1 MISAMDK
8 KDKKSGRKAGGIVLM
23 ISCLLVLSLFYSLLF
38 RPQKDISIEE
48 NRTLQ
53 KVPAFTLKTFFN
65 GTFQD
70 EMERSIGDQL
80 LFSIQI
86 KYGVKQAFNF
96 LTKQTAKLDEKS
108 NLQKLTSTTS
118 SSTVITP
125 DSEQAVT
132 EKASSQSN
140 ELIQTS
146 ALTNTTTQT
155 NEIIKTTPLTDTL
168 QYTNPSDQTL
178 TEVVKSQSKNVT
190 QSKSSPQSN
199 SIPEQPDK
207 NSYIYKEVVAGKLY
221 KLDES
226 GYIVEKPHAPEEY
239 EFELYDP
246 EMLKAVTFPKYLYF
260 IECSESADFNDLQ
273 KYNAFEYI
281 KAHMPPMTGY
291 DKLNYNS
298 FAEYKTLFY
307 QTDHHWNY
315 HGSYIGYTQIMRMLE
330 GESVELLKPVRTHV
344 YNTIYNGSLA
354 RDNLLTCSTEKFTV
368 YEYDLPPY
376 KTYVN
381 DEEKEYGYRSL
392 YVSDEDFPH
401 KKYSNHYG
409 MYYGD
414 DWAKVVYDFNQPEK
428 ENLLILGTSF
438 TNSVNELIASHY
450 NKTHVLDFRHYRK
463 QYGERINAQKYMEE
477 NNISKMVII
486 GNISSLG
493 YRINK

>member
-1 MISAMDK
+1 MISGV
-8 KDKKSGRKAGGIVLM
+8 DKKSKKKLVRILFL
-23 ISCLLVLSLFYSLLF
+23 ISCVLVLCLFYSVLF
-38 RPQKDISIEE
+38 RPQKEISIEE

-53 KVPAFTLKTFFN
+53 KVPAFSVKAFFK

-96 LTKQTAKLDEKS
+96 LTTQTAKLDDKS
-108 NLQKLTSTTS
+108 STQKLTSTTS
-118 SSTVITP
+118 SSTTETP
-125 DSEQAVT
+125 DSNQSVKEIT
-132 EKASSQSN
+132 SSQSN
-140 ELIQTS
+140 ELIQTT
-146 ALTNTTTQT
+146 ALTNTTTQS
-155 NEIIKTTPLTDTL
+155 NA
-168 QYTNPSDQTL
+168 S
-178 TEVVKSQSKNVT
+178 T
-190 QSKSSPQSN
+190 QSTSASDINTPVPTTSSPE
-199 SIPEQPDK
+199 PTPVQPDK
-207 NSYIYKEVVAGKLY
+207 NSYTYKEVVAGKLY

-281 KAHMPPMTGY
+281 KEHMPQMTGY
-291 DKLNYNS
+291 DKLSYNS

-330 GESVELLKPVRTHV
+330 GENVELLKPINTHV

-438 TNSVNELIASHY
+438 TNSVNELLASHY

>member
-1 MISAMDK
+1 MISGV
-8 KDKKSGRKAGGIVLM
+8 DKKSKKKLVRILFL
-23 ISCLLVLSLFYSLLF
+23 ISCVLVLCLFYSVLF
-38 RPQKDISIEE
+38 RPQKEISIEE

-53 KVPAFTLKTFFN
+53 KVPAFSVKAFFK

-70 EMERSIGDQL
+70 EMESSIGDQL

-96 LTKQTAKLDEKS
+96 LTTQTSKLDGKS
-108 NLQKLTSTTS
+108 STQKLTSTTS
-118 SSTVITP
+118 SSTTETP
-125 DSEQAVT
+125 DSNQSVKEIT
-132 EKASSQSN
+132 SSQSN
-140 ELIQTS
+140 ELIQTT
-146 ALTNTTTQT
+146 ALTNTTTQS
-155 NEIIKTTPLTDTL
+155 NA
-168 QYTNPSDQTL
+168 S
-178 TEVVKSQSKNVT
+178 T
-190 QSKSSPQSN
+190 QSTSASDTTKTVPTTSSSASTPA
-199 SIPEQPDK
+199 QPDK
-207 NSYIYKEVVAGKLY
+207 NSYTYKEVVAGKLY
-221 KLDES
+221 KLDDS

-246 EMLKAVTFPKYLYF
+246 KMLEAVTFPKYLYF
-260 IECSESADFNDLQ
+260 IECSESADFNDLY
-273 KYNAFEYI
+273 KYNAFDYI
-281 KAHMPPMTGY
+281 KEHMPKMTGY

-298 FAEYKTLFY
+298 FDEYKTLFY

-315 HGSYIGYTQIMRMLE
+315 QGSYIGYTQIIRMLE
-330 GESVELLKPVRTHV
+330 GPDVEVLKPVRTHV

-354 RDNLLTCSTEKFTV
+354 RDNLLKCSTEKFTV

-392 YVSDEDFPH
+392 YVSDDDFPH
-401 KKYSNHYG
+401 KAYSNHYG

-414 DWAKVVYDFNQPEK
+414 DWAKVVYDFNCPEK

-438 TNSVNELIASHY
+438 TNSVNELLASHY

>member
-1 MISAMDK
+1 MEIKSILCYISVMISAVDK
-8 KDKKSGRKAGGIVLM
+8 KDKKRGRKIGGILFI
-23 ISCLLVLSLFYSLLF
+23 ISCLLVLCLFYSLLF

-53 KVPAFTLKTFFN
+53 KVPLFTVKSFIN
-65 GTFQD
+65 GQFQKQ
-70 EMERSIGDQL
+70 MEDSIGDQL

-86 KYGVKQAFNF
+86 KYGVKQTFNH
-96 LTKQTAKLDEKS
+96 LTKQIAKLDGKYS
-108 NLQKLTSTTS
+108 TQKLKSTTS
-118 SSTVITP
+118 SENTQTTVIQPEEALSDKTITP
-125 DSEQAVT
+125 QEST
-132 EKASSQSN
+132 
-140 ELIQTS
+140 
-146 ALTNTTTQT
+146 
-155 NEIIKTTPLTDTL
+155 KTLP
-168 QYTNPSDQTL
+168 
-178 TEVVKSQSKNVT
+178 VA
-190 QSKSSPQSN
+190 PQ
-199 SIPEQPDK
+199 EQPDK
-207 NSYIYKEVVAGKLY
+207 NCYTYREVVAGKLY
-221 KLDES
+221 KLDDS

-246 EMLKAVTFPKYLYF
+246 KMLDAVTFPKYLYF

-315 HGSYIGYTQIMRMLE
+315 HGSYIGYTQIIRMLE
-330 GESVELLKPVRTHV
+330 GPNVEVLKPVRTHV

-368 YEYDLPPY
+368 YEYNLPPY

-438 TNSVNELIASHY
+438 TNSVNELLASHY

>member
-1 MISAMDK
+1 MEIKTLLCYISVMISAVDK
-8 KDKKSGRKAGGIVLM
+8 KDKKRGRKIGGILFI
-23 ISCLLVLSLFYSLLF
+23 ISCLLVLSLFYSILF

-53 KVPAFTLKTFFN
+53 KVPAFTVKAFLN

-86 KYGVKQAFNF
+86 KYGVKQTFNH
-96 LTKQTAKLDEKS
+96 LTKQIAKLDGKNS
-108 NLQKLTSTTS
+108 RPTLTSTTS
-118 SSTVITP
+118 SENTHT
-125 DSEQAVT
+125 T
-132 EKASSQSN
+132 
-140 ELIQTS
+140 LIQPEETLS
-146 ALTNTTTQT
+146 ETTISQP
-155 NEIIKTTPLTDTL
+155 ESIKSLPVA
-168 QYTNPSDQTL
+168 P
-178 TEVVKSQSKNVT
+178 
-190 QSKSSPQSN
+190 
-199 SIPEQPDK
+199 PEQPDK

-260 IECSESADFNDLQ
+260 IECSESADFNDLY
-273 KYNAFEYI
+273 KYNAFDYI
-281 KAHMPPMTGY
+281 KKMMPPMTGY
-291 DKLNYNS
+291 DKLSYNS
-298 FAEYKTLFY
+298 FEEYKKLFY

-330 GESVELLKPVRTHV
+330 GPDVEILKPVRTHV

-438 TNSVNELIASHY
+438 TNSVNELLASHY

-477 NNISKMVII
+477 NKISKMVII

>member
-1 MISAMDK
+1 MISGV
-8 KDKKSGRKAGGIVLM
+8 DKKSKKKLVRILFL
-23 ISCLLVLSLFYSLLF
+23 ISCVLVLCLFYSVLF
-38 RPQKDISIEE
+38 RPQKEISIEE

-53 KVPAFTLKTFFN
+53 KVPAFSVKAFFK

-86 KYGVKQAFNF
+86 KYGVKQVFNF
-96 LTKQTAKLDEKS
+96 LTTQTAKLDGNNNK
-108 NLQKLTSTTS
+108 QKLVSTTS
-118 SSTVITP
+118 SSTTETL
-125 DSEQAVT
+125 DSNQPVT
-132 EKASSQSN
+132 ENTSSQSN
-140 ELIQTS
+140 ELVQTT
-146 ALTNTTTQT
+146 ALTNTTTNTNASPQT
-155 NEIIKTTPLTDTL
+155 NSASDINKPVPTT
-168 QYTNPSDQTL
+168 
-178 TEVVKSQSKNVT
+178 
-190 QSKSSPQSN
+190 SSPE
-199 SIPEQPDK
+199 PTPVQPDK
-207 NSYIYKEVVAGKLY
+207 NSYTYKEVVAGKLY

-246 EMLKAVTFPKYLYF
+246 KMLEAVTFPKYLYF

-273 KYNAFEYI
+273 KYNAFEFI

-291 DKLNYNS
+291 DKLSYNS
-298 FAEYKTLFY
+298 FEEYKKLFY

-315 HGSYIGYTQIMRMLE
+315 YGSYIGYTQIIRMLE
-330 GESVELLKPVRTHV
+330 GSNIEVLKPVRTHV

-381 DEEKEYGYRSL
+381 DQEKEYGYRSL

-414 DWAKVVYDFNQPEK
+414 DWAKVVYDFNQPKK

>member
-1 MISAMDK
+1 MEIKSILCYISVMISAVDK
-8 KDKKSGRKAGGIVLM
+8 KDKKRGRKIGGILFI
-23 ISCLLVLSLFYSLLF
+23 ISCLLILCLFYSLLF
-38 RPQKDISIEE
+38 RPQKNISIEE

-53 KVPAFTLKTFFN
+53 KVPVFTVKSFIN
-65 GTFQD
+65 GQFQKQ
-70 EMERSIGDQL
+70 MEDSIGDQI

-86 KYGVKQAFNF
+86 KYGVKQVFNH
-96 LTKQTAKLDEKS
+96 LTTQIAKLDGKS
-108 NLQKLTSTTS
+108 SRQKLTSTTS
-118 SSTVITP
+118 SENKQTTVIQP
-125 DSEQAVT
+125 EEALSETVIIPS
-132 EKASSQSN
+132 E
-140 ELIQTS
+140 
-146 ALTNTTTQT
+146 TT
-155 NEIIKTTPLTDTL
+155 
-168 QYTNPSDQTL
+168 
-178 TEVVKSQSKNVT
+178 KSLPVE
-190 QSKSSPQSN
+190 P
-199 SIPEQPDK
+199 PEQPDK
-207 NSYIYKEVVAGKLY
+207 NCYTYKEVVAGKLY

-246 EMLKAVTFPKYLYF
+246 KMLEAVTFPKYLYF

-273 KYNAFEYI
+273 KYNAFEFI

-291 DKLNYNS
+291 DKLSYNS
-298 FAEYKTLFY
+298 FEEYKKLFY

-315 HGSYIGYTQIMRMLE
+315 YGSYIGYTQIIRMLE
-330 GESVELLKPVRTHV
+330 GSNIEVLKPVRTHV

-381 DEEKEYGYRSL
+381 DQEKEYGYRSL

-414 DWAKVVYDFNQPEK
+414 DWAKVVYDFNQPKK

>member
-1 MISAMDK
+1 MVYLIMASDVDK
-8 KDKKSGRKAGGIVLM
+8 GGNKTKKTGGIALI
-23 ISCLLVLSLFYSLLF
+23 ISCVLVLCLFYSVLF
-38 RPQKDISIEE
+38 RPQKEISIEE

-53 KVPAFTLKTFFN
+53 KVPAFSVKAFFK

-96 LTKQTAKLDEKS
+96 LTTQTAKLDGNNNK
-108 NLQKLTSTTS
+108 QKLASTTS
-118 SSTVITP
+118 SSTTETL
-125 DSEQAVT
+125 DSNQPVT
-132 EKASSQSN
+132 ENTSSQSN
-140 ELIQTS
+140 ELVQTT
-146 ALTNTTTQT
+146 ALTNTTTNTNASPQT
-155 NEIIKTTPLTDTL
+155 NSASDINTPVPTT
-168 QYTNPSDQTL
+168 
-178 TEVVKSQSKNVT
+178 
-190 QSKSSPQSN
+190 SSSASTPV
-199 SIPEQPDK
+199 QPDK
-207 NSYIYKEVVAGKLY
+207 NSYTYKEVVAGKLY
-221 KLDES
+221 KLDDS

-246 EMLKAVTFPKYLYF
+246 KMLEAVTFPKYLYF
-260 IECSESADFNDLQ
+260 IECSESADFNDLY
-273 KYNAFEYI
+273 KYNAFDYI
-281 KAHMPPMTGY
+281 KKHMPPMTGY

-298 FAEYKTLFY
+298 FDEYKTLFY

-315 HGSYIGYTQIMRMLE
+315 HGSYIGYTQIIRMLE
-330 GESVELLKPVRTHV
+330 GPNVEIQKPVRTHV

-354 RDNLLTCSTEKFTV
+354 RDNLLKCSTEKFTV

-392 YVSDEDFPH
+392 YVSDDDFPH
-401 KKYSNHYG
+401 KAYSNHYG

-414 DWAKVVYDFNQPEK
+414 DWAKVVYDFNCPEK

-438 TNSVNELIASHY
+438 TNSVNELLASHY

>member
-1 MISAMDK
+1 MISDVEK
-8 KDKKSGRKAGGIVLM
+8 KDKKSGKTGGVVLI
-23 ISCLLVLSLFYSLLF
+23 ISCLFVLCLFYSVLF
-38 RPQKDISIEE
+38 RPQKEISIEE

-53 KVPAFTLKTFFN
+53 KVPVFTVKAFFK
-65 GTFQD
+65 GSFQD

-86 KYGVKQAFNF
+86 KYGVKQAFNY
-96 LTKQTAKLDEKS
+96 LTTQTAKLDGKS
-108 NLQKLTSTTS
+108 NTQKLASTTS
-118 SSTVITP
+118 SSETKNEDTVLIAQT
-125 DSEQAVT
+125 EQT
-132 EKASSQSN
+132 SQSN
-140 ELIQTS
+140 KLTESNSVSDITEQVSPTSTSSQQTQ
-146 ALTNTTTQT
+146 TTT
-155 NEIIKTTPLTDTL
+155 P
-168 QYTNPSDQTL
+168 
-178 TEVVKSQSKNVT
+178 
-190 QSKSSPQSN
+190 
-199 SIPEQPDK
+199 SIPIQPDK
-207 NSYIYKEVVAGKLY
+207 DCYTYKEVVAGKLY
-221 KLDES
+221 KLDDS

-246 EMLKAVTFPKYLYF
+246 KMLKAVTFPKYLYF
-260 IECSESADFNDLQ
+260 IECSESADFNDLY
-273 KYNAFEYI
+273 KYNAFDYI
-281 KAHMPPMTGY
+281 KEHMPPMTGY

-298 FAEYKTLFY
+298 FDEYKTLFY

-315 HGSYIGYTQIMRMLE
+315 HGSYIGYTQIIRMLE
-330 GESVELLKPVRTHV
+330 GPDVEVLKPVRTHV

-354 RDNLLTCSTEKFTV
+354 RDNLLKCSTEKFIV

-392 YVSDEDFPH
+392 YVSDDDFPH
-401 KKYSNHYG
+401 KAYSNHYG

-414 DWAKVVYDFNQPEK
+414 DWAKVVYDFNSPEK

-438 TNSVNELIASHY
+438 TNSVNELLASHY

>member
-1 MISAMDK
+1 MISDVDK
-8 KDKKSGRKAGGIVLM
+8 KDKKSGKTGGIALI
-23 ISCLLVLSLFYSLLF
+23 ISCVLVLCLFYSVLF
-38 RPQKDISIEE
+38 RPQKEISIEE

-53 KVPAFTLKTFFN
+53 KVPAFSVKAFFK

-96 LTKQTAKLDEKS
+96 LTTQTAKLDGKS
-108 NLQKLTSTTS
+108 NNQKLKSTTS
-118 SSTVITP
+118 SSTTETSDSNQSVKEIT
-125 DSEQAVT
+125 
-132 EKASSQSN
+132 SSQSN
-140 ELIQTS
+140 ELIQTT
-146 ALTNTTTQT
+146 ALTNTTTQS
-155 NEIIKTTPLTDTL
+155 NA
-168 QYTNPSDQTL
+168 S
-178 TEVVKSQSKNVT
+178 T
-190 QSKSSPQSN
+190 QSTSASDITKPATTTSSL
-199 SIPEQPDK
+199 IPAPVQPDK
-207 NSYIYKEVVAGKLY
+207 DSYTYKEVVAGKLY
-221 KLDES
+221 KLDDS

-246 EMLKAVTFPKYLYF
+246 KMLEAVTFPKYLYF
-260 IECSESADFNDLQ
+260 IECSESADFNDLY
-273 KYNAFEYI
+273 KYNAFDYI
-281 KAHMPPMTGY
+281 KKHMPPMTGY

-298 FAEYKTLFY
+298 FDEYKTLFY

-315 HGSYIGYTQIMRMLE
+315 HGSYIGYTQIIRMLE
-330 GESVELLKPVRTHV
+330 GPDVQILKPVRTHV

-354 RDNLLTCSTEKFTV
+354 RDNLLKCSTEKFTV

-392 YVSDEDFPH
+392 YVSDDDFPH
-401 KKYSNHYG
+401 KAYSNHYG

-414 DWAKVVYDFNQPEK
+414 DWAKVVYDFNCPEK

-438 TNSVNELIASHY
+438 TNSVNELLASHY

-477 NNISKMVII
+477 NTISKMVII

-493 YRINK
+493 YRIKK

>member
-1 MISAMDK
+1 MISAVDK
-8 KDKKSGRKAGGIVLM
+8 KDKKRGRKIGGILFI
-23 ISCLLVLSLFYSLLF
+23 ISCLLVLCLFYSLLF

-53 KVPAFTLKTFFN
+53 KVPLFTVKSFIN
-65 GTFQD
+65 GQFQKQ
-70 EMERSIGDQL
+70 MEDSIGDQL

-86 KYGVKQAFNF
+86 KYGVKQTFNH
-96 LTKQTAKLDEKS
+96 LTKQIAKLDGKYS
-108 NLQKLTSTTS
+108 TQKLKSTTS
-118 SSTVITP
+118 SENTQTTVIQPEEALSDKTITP
-125 DSEQAVT
+125 QEST
-132 EKASSQSN
+132 
-140 ELIQTS
+140 
-146 ALTNTTTQT
+146 
-155 NEIIKTTPLTDTL
+155 KTLP
-168 QYTNPSDQTL
+168 
-178 TEVVKSQSKNVT
+178 VA
-190 QSKSSPQSN
+190 PQ
-199 SIPEQPDK
+199 EQPDK
-207 NSYIYKEVVAGKLY
+207 NCYTYREVVAGKLY
-221 KLDES
+221 KLDDS

-246 EMLKAVTFPKYLYF
+246 KMLDAVTFPKYLYF

-315 HGSYIGYTQIMRMLE
+315 HGSYIGYTQIIRMLE
-330 GESVELLKPVRTHV
+330 GPNVEVLKPVRTHV

-368 YEYDLPPY
+368 YEYNLPPY

-438 TNSVNELIASHY
+438 TNSVNELLASHY

>member
-1 MISAMDK
+1 MASDVDK
-8 KDKKSGRKAGGIVLM
+8 GGNKTKKTGGIALI
-23 ISCLLVLSLFYSLLF
+23 ISCVLVLSLFYSVLF
-38 RPQKDISIEE
+38 RPQKEISIEE

-53 KVPAFTLKTFFN
+53 KVPAFSVKAFFK

-96 LTKQTAKLDEKS
+96 LTKQTAKLDERSS
-108 NLQKLTSTTS
+108 NKTLASTSLSSQNETSDSEQTVIGNALNQSNKLDQTTNKTNTNTQTNEVIQSNAVAQTNTLSQSNSTSDIKEPASTTS
-118 SSTVITP
+118 STSTPIPTP
-125 DSEQAVT
+125 V
-132 EKASSQSN
+132 
-140 ELIQTS
+140 
-146 ALTNTTTQT
+146 
-155 NEIIKTTPLTDTL
+155 
-168 QYTNPSDQTL
+168 
-178 TEVVKSQSKNVT
+178 
-190 QSKSSPQSN
+190 
-199 SIPEQPDK
+199 QPDK
-207 NSYIYKEVVAGKLY
+207 NSYTYKEVVAGKLY
-221 KLDES
+221 KLDDS

-246 EMLKAVTFPKYLYF
+246 KMLEAVTFPKYLYF
-260 IECSESADFNDLQ
+260 IECSESADFNDLY
-273 KYNAFEYI
+273 KYNAFDYI
-281 KAHMPPMTGY
+281 KKHMPPMTGY

-298 FAEYKTLFY
+298 FDEYKTLFY

-315 HGSYIGYTQIMRMLE
+315 HGSYIGYTQIIRMLE
-330 GESVELLKPVRTHV
+330 GPNVKVLKPARTHV

-354 RDNLLTCSTEKFTV
+354 RDNLLKCSTEKFTV

-392 YVSDEDFPH
+392 YVSDDDFPH
-401 KKYSNHYG
+401 KAYSNHYG

-414 DWAKVVYDFNQPEK
+414 DWAKVVYDFNCPEK

-438 TNSVNELIASHY
+438 TNSVNELLASHY

-493 YRINK
+493 YRIKK

>member
-1 MISAMDK
+1 MEIKTLLCYISVMISAVDK
-8 KDKKSGRKAGGIVLM
+8 KDKKRGRKIGGILFI
-23 ISCLLVLSLFYSLLF
+23 ISCLLVLCLFYSLLF

-53 KVPAFTLKTFFN
+53 KVPVFTVKSFIN
-65 GTFQD
+65 GQFQKQ
-70 EMERSIGDQL
+70 MEDSIGDQI

-86 KYGVKQAFNF
+86 KYGVKQVFNH
-96 LTKQTAKLDEKS
+96 LTTQIAKLDGKS
-108 NLQKLTSTTS
+108 SRQKLTSTTS
-118 SSTVITP
+118 SENKQTTVIQHEEAL
-125 DSEQAVT
+125 SETV
-132 EKASSQSN
+132 
-140 ELIQTS
+140 
-146 ALTNTTTQT
+146 
-155 NEIIKTTPLTDTL
+155 II
-168 QYTNPSDQTL
+168 PSEST
-178 TEVVKSQSKNVT
+178 KSLPVE
-190 QSKSSPQSN
+190 P
-199 SIPEQPDK
+199 PEQPDK
-207 NSYIYKEVVAGKLY
+207 NSYTYKEVVAGKLY
-221 KLDES
+221 KLDDS

-239 EFELYDP
+239 EFELYEP
-246 EMLKAVTFPKYLYF
+246 KMLEDVTFPKYLYF

-315 HGSYIGYTQIMRMLE
+315 HGSYIGYTQIIRMLE
-330 GESVELLKPVRTHV
+330 GPNVEVLKPVRTHV

-368 YEYDLPPY
+368 YEYDLSPY

-381 DEEKEYGYRSL
+381 DQEKEYGYRSL

>member
-1 MISAMDK
+1 MASDVDK
-8 KDKKSGRKAGGIVLM
+8 GGNKTKKTGGIALI
-23 ISCLLVLSLFYSLLF
+23 ISCVLVLCLFYSVLF
-38 RPQKDISIEE
+38 RPQKEISIEE

-53 KVPAFTLKTFFN
+53 KVPAFSVKAFFK

-96 LTKQTAKLDEKS
+96 LTTQTAKLDGKS
-108 NLQKLTSTTS
+108 STQKLTSTTS
-118 SSTVITP
+118 SSTTETP
-125 DSEQAVT
+125 DSNQSVKEIT
-132 EKASSQSN
+132 SSQSN
-140 ELIQTS
+140 ELIQTT
-146 ALTNTTTQT
+146 ALTNTTTQS
-155 NEIIKTTPLTDTL
+155 NA
-168 QYTNPSDQTL
+168 S
-178 TEVVKSQSKNVT
+178 T
-190 QSKSSPQSN
+190 QSTSASDTTKTVPTTSSSASTPV
-199 SIPEQPDK
+199 QPDK
-207 NSYIYKEVVAGKLY
+207 NSYTYKEVVAGKLY
-221 KLDES
+221 KLDDS
-226 GYIVEKPHAPEEY
+226 GYIVEKPHSPEEY

-246 EMLKAVTFPKYLYF
+246 KMLEAVTFPKYMYF
-260 IECSESADFNDLQ
+260 IECSESADFNDLY
-273 KYNAFEYI
+273 KYNAFDYI
-281 KAHMPPMTGY
+281 KEHMPPMTGY

-298 FAEYKTLFY
+298 FDEYKTLFY

-315 HGSYIGYTQIMRMLE
+315 HGSYIGYTQIIRMLE
-330 GESVELLKPVRTHV
+330 GPNVEVLKPVRTHI

-354 RDNLLTCSTEKFTV
+354 RDNLLKCSTEKFTV

-392 YVSDEDFPH
+392 YVSDDDFPH
-401 KKYSNHYG
+401 KAYSNHYG

-414 DWAKVVYDFNQPEK
+414 DWAKVVYDFNCPEK

-438 TNSVNELIASHY
+438 TNSVNELLASHY

>member
-1 MISAMDK
+1 MVYLIMASDVDK
-8 KDKKSGRKAGGIVLM
+8 GGNKTKKTGGIALI
-23 ISCLLVLSLFYSLLF
+23 ISCVLVLSLFYSVLF
-38 RPQKDISIEE
+38 RPQKEISIEE

-53 KVPAFTLKTFFN
+53 KVPAFSVKAFLK

-96 LTKQTAKLDEKS
+96 LTKQTAKLDGKS
-108 NLQKLTSTTS
+108 RIQTSTIAPIDEVTRSNASPQNNSASDTTKTSTTS
-118 SSTVITP
+118 TP
-125 DSEQAVT
+125 
-132 EKASSQSN
+132 
-140 ELIQTS
+140 IP
-146 ALTNTTTQT
+146 
-155 NEIIKTTPLTDTL
+155 TP
-168 QYTNPSDQTL
+168 
-178 TEVVKSQSKNVT
+178 V
-190 QSKSSPQSN
+190 
-199 SIPEQPDK
+199 QPDK

-221 KLDES
+221 KLDDS

-246 EMLKAVTFPKYLYF
+246 KMLEAVTFPKYLYF
-260 IECSESADFNDLQ
+260 IECSESADFNDLY
-273 KYNAFEYI
+273 KYNAFDYI
-281 KAHMPPMTGY
+281 KKHMPPMTGY

-298 FAEYKTLFY
+298 FDEYKRLFY

-315 HGSYIGYTQIMRMLE
+315 HGSYIGYTQIIRMLE
-330 GESVELLKPVRTHV
+330 GPNVKVLKPARTHV

-354 RDNLLTCSTEKFTV
+354 RDNLLKCSTEKFTV

-392 YVSDEDFPH
+392 YVSDDDFPH
-401 KKYSNHYG
+401 KAYSNHYG

-414 DWAKVVYDFNQPEK
+414 DWAKVVYDFNCPEK

-438 TNSVNELIASHY
+438 TNSVNELLASHY

-493 YRINK
+493 YRIKK

>member
-1 MISAMDK
+1 MISAVDK
-8 KDKKSGRKAGGIVLM
+8 KDKKRGRKIGGILFI
-23 ISCLLVLSLFYSLLF
+23 ISCLLILCLFYSLLF
-38 RPQKDISIEE
+38 RPQKNISIEE

-53 KVPAFTLKTFFN
+53 KVPVFTVKSFIN
-65 GTFQD
+65 GQFQKQ
-70 EMERSIGDQL
+70 MEDSIGDQI

-86 KYGVKQAFNF
+86 KYGVKQVFNH
-96 LTKQTAKLDEKS
+96 LTTQIAKLDGKS
-108 NLQKLTSTTS
+108 SRQKLTSTTS
-118 SSTVITP
+118 SENKQTTVIQP
-125 DSEQAVT
+125 EEALSETVIIPS
-132 EKASSQSN
+132 E
-140 ELIQTS
+140 
-146 ALTNTTTQT
+146 TT
-155 NEIIKTTPLTDTL
+155 
-168 QYTNPSDQTL
+168 
-178 TEVVKSQSKNVT
+178 KSLPVE
-190 QSKSSPQSN
+190 P
-199 SIPEQPDK
+199 PEQPDK
-207 NSYIYKEVVAGKLY
+207 NCYTYKEVVAGKLY

-246 EMLKAVTFPKYLYF
+246 KMLEAVTFPKYLYF

-273 KYNAFEYI
+273 KYNAFEFI

-291 DKLNYNS
+291 DKLSYNS
-298 FAEYKTLFY
+298 FEEYKKLFY

-315 HGSYIGYTQIMRMLE
+315 YGSYIGYTQIIRMLE
-330 GESVELLKPVRTHV
+330 GSNIEVLKPVRTHV

-381 DEEKEYGYRSL
+381 DQEKEYGYRSL

-414 DWAKVVYDFNQPEK
+414 DWAKVVYDFNQPKK

>member
-1 MISAMDK
+1 MVYLIMASDVDK
-8 KDKKSGRKAGGIVLM
+8 GGNKTKKTGGIALI
-23 ISCLLVLSLFYSLLF
+23 ISCVLVLCLFYSVLF
-38 RPQKDISIEE
+38 RPQKEISIEE

-53 KVPAFTLKTFFN
+53 KVPAFSVKAFFK

-96 LTKQTAKLDEKS
+96 LTTQTAKLDGKS
-108 NLQKLTSTTS
+108 STQKLTSTTS
-118 SSTVITP
+118 SSTTETP
-125 DSEQAVT
+125 DSNQSVKEIT
-132 EKASSQSN
+132 SSQSN
-140 ELIQTS
+140 ELIQTT
-146 ALTNTTTQT
+146 ALTNTTTQS
-155 NEIIKTTPLTDTL
+155 NA
-168 QYTNPSDQTL
+168 S
-178 TEVVKSQSKNVT
+178 T
-190 QSKSSPQSN
+190 QSTSASDTTKTVPTTSSSASTPV
-199 SIPEQPDK
+199 QPDK
-207 NSYIYKEVVAGKLY
+207 NSYTYKEVVAGKLY
-221 KLDES
+221 KLDDS
-226 GYIVEKPHAPEEY
+226 GYIVEKPHSPEEY

-246 EMLKAVTFPKYLYF
+246 KMLEAVTFPKYMYF
-260 IECSESADFNDLQ
+260 IECSESADFNDLY
-273 KYNAFEYI
+273 KYNAFDYI
-281 KAHMPPMTGY
+281 KEHMPPMTGY

-298 FAEYKTLFY
+298 FDEYKTLFY

-315 HGSYIGYTQIMRMLE
+315 HGSYIGYTQIIRMLE
-330 GESVELLKPVRTHV
+330 GPNVEVLKPVRTHI

-354 RDNLLTCSTEKFTV
+354 RDNLLKCSTEKFTV

-392 YVSDEDFPH
+392 YVSDDDFPH
-401 KKYSNHYG
+401 KAYSNHYG

-414 DWAKVVYDFNQPEK
+414 DWAKVVYDFNCPEK

-438 TNSVNELIASHY
+438 TNSVNELLASHY